1 MGDSAPDL
9 WRGSGRM
16 LSSILNLWSSGHGTV
31 TGIFCRSSASDRSTA
46 VGEWHVGEWAL
57 LSFSL
62 AGGDITSKLNALA
75 PGETSPGELFADLG
89 QSIVIKASQGKR
101 DSH

>member
-1 MGDSAPDL
+1 MGDSAPNL

-16 LSSILNLWSSGHGTV
+16 LSSISNLCSSGHWV
-31 TGIFCRSSASDRSTA
+31 VIGIFCSSSASDRSTA

-57 LSFSL
+57 LSLSL
-62 AGGDITSKLNALA
+62 AGGDRTSKLNALA

-89 QSIVIKASQGKR
+89 QSIVIRASQGKR